1 MLNRRLPASPL
12 ACHLNHMLSRMLLAY
27 HLSHKLLACRL
38 NHKLYLSV
46 HLLPRSILQCCL
58 MP

>member
-12 ACHLNHMLSRMLLAY
+12 ACRLNRMLSRKLPAYHLSRMLP
-27 HLSHKLLACRL
+27 ACRL